1 MADHSKPLTSST
13 YANFVTELDSRIDD
27 VTAALDPAYTSPTN
41 LVTNAVRFSSAAAK
55 WQRWTGSAWVD
66 LAASNNYSIDITGS
80 ATSVTNG
87 VVTTGSYANPAW
99 ITSLAGTK
107 VTGDIAGNAGT
118 ATALATA
125 RTINGTSF
133 NGTAAITVNTNTN
146 LTFNNT
152 GSGAAS
158 GATFNG
164 GTATTVSYNTV
175 GAPSTTGASASG
187 TWGININGTVGATT
201 VNTGAFSTISA
212 SGVITSTVAIG
223 TAPFTVTSTTE
234 VANLKAA
241 TAGSATNATNATNAA
256 NLVTTNFSIVE
267 SGGKLYF
274 KYGATNIASLD
285 SSGNFIALANV
296 TAYGTPPI

>member
-66 LAASNNYSIDITGS
+66 LAASNNYAIDISGNAGT
-80 ATSVTNG
+80 VTNG

-107 VTGDIAGNAGT
+107 VSGNIAGNAGT

-125 RTINGTSF
+125 RNINGTAF
-133 NGTAAITVNTNTN
+133 DGTAAITVNTNTN
-146 LTFNNT
+146 LTFNNG

-158 GATFNG
+158 GTTFNG
-164 GTATTVSYNTV
+164 GTATTISYNTV
-175 GAPSTTGASASG
+175 GAPSTTGATASG

-201 VNTGAFSTISA
+201 ANTGAFSTISA

-241 TAGSATNATNATNAA
+241 TATNAA
-256 NLVTTNFSIVE
+256 NLVTTGFSIVE

-296 TAYGTPPI
+296 TAYGTP

>member
-66 LAASNNYSIDITGS
+66 LAASNNYAIDVSGNAGT
-80 ATSVTNG
+80 VTNG
-87 VVTTGSYANPAW
+87 VTTTGSYANPAW

-107 VTGDIAGNAGT
+107 VSGNIAGNAGT

-125 RTINGTSF
+125 RNINGTAF
-133 NGTAAITVNTNTN
+133 DGTAAITVNTNTN
-146 LTFNNT
+146 LTFNNG

-158 GATFNG
+158 GTTFNG
-164 GTATTVSYNTV
+164 GTATTISYNTV
-175 GAPSTTGASASG
+175 GAPSTTGATASG

-241 TAGSATNATNATNAA
+241 TATNATNAA
-256 NLVTTNFSIVE
+256 NLVTTGFSIVE

-296 TAYGTPPI
+296 TAYGTP